1 MKTRAGGG
9 FQCVCICGRVRLCVC
24 VCVCLKACG
33 ERRGK
38 RSFDFQVYSKPIGN
52 TLLLNEVCLG
62 GLWLL
67 KEEKL

>member
-1 MKTRAGGG
+1 
-9 FQCVCICGRVRLCVC
+9 
-24 VCVCLKACG
+24 VCLKACG